1 MSGQRGS
8 GLHRSQPY
16 FILEPGYSLI
26 LDGGGEPLVIT
37 VLKETAMVDGI
48 ETRLVEERETKG
60 GRLGEIPRN

>member
-1 MSGQRGS
+1 M
-8 GLHRSQPY
+8 
-16 FILEPGYSLI
+16 
-26 LDGGGEPLVIT
+26 IT